1 MSKYDYYNKNKK
13 EKLFSWSYFGKMVA
27 VIFACFIGVFGLTIF
42 VMWLAGSFDEKHIPP
57 DGIKIEL
64 ENQELEK
71 INGKDYLI
79 PKIEVNEDGVSTF
92 SITVK
97 DAMLSLEEGK
107 DPSTRP
113 SVNELALS
121 VDVDNE
127 RVIKLLSKECKI
139 GEPIVF
145 EIVKNSDGFFNGGF
159 AGITVRSF
167 DGVYGTDNINVFVDV
182 PVDKVENNLKS
193 PNTAQESID
202 DIVYNILSV
211 GDILQ
216 VFKPKYTPTRSS
228 NPTILA
234 NGTTLKADKKYIYK
248 IEYQRKLPNG
258 DTIWEDIDSTGTS
271 EVNKI
276 VKWKESAK
284 KDALVAVK
292 TGIFR
297 TSCMTYSTY
306 KEQENDDGS
315 VVQVQSDYTYF
326 KINEVNYESIQS
338 EVTRHIFEYVLQGV
352 SSEADLKPFR
362 IYLNSAKSAQELASL
377 NAVNLG
383 LNITL
388 PSGYNQDKNALLNAL
403 KDVYLTYENEVEVS
417 KYYKVVG
424 EKNVD
429 NGNLYPIKDITTEY
443 NEFTEYYYEVY
454 LISKQIGELAFK
466 FNIKNTE
473 KNSTLTHIVN
483 FSMKENHSSISFIPT
498 QDGQTY
504 GKYDSLVVKPSVDEL
519 GKDIMLM
526 DVSVDTSLDGDNAHY
541 VDLNKLVKNTP
552 EETGKVPS
560 YWLVRYF
567 VYLGRTQEEAY
578 NQLMFVQNGIM
589 GLDDDIFE
597 IKTGEVYGVEILDGI
612 FSPKAY
618 ESYKIYAVLMQTDIN
633 GEPVIYPVTGTY
645 TYKSCEMNVN
655 VKVQVNSVQTTI
667 LDDKFSDLYVNELKE
682 NYSYYLHIQALING
696 GVVSDEVLANY
707 VKDMFVTAI
716 DTNTGTAQNI
726 PVSIGD
732 ITYLNTEGNEGYYAK
747 IDVTT
752 MSAESSRNIKFVVN
766 YQASSTK
773 VEEFGVTDSYIV
785 KETAVRGVE
794 ITSPSIDNIVLKA
807 SWEAGK
813 VIWSYTVGDNEVK
826 LVNGNELILTVFVN
840 GENKLYTVTSSN
852 STSVKVQPYGSDY
865 KLVIG
870 SVIDGNSQVTI
881 RAESIEN
888 PNFYDEVVISF
899 EVPKLE
905 FGLGA
910 TFANENGIYVDNA
923 SGEIKKQDG
932 SGIYNHVVYKGQ
944 EIDLLSYNDE
954 DRITAT
960 LNIPNDCKDL
970 LQFSFEVVTDY
981 ATIEGSKI
989 TFTKNP
995 ATSQT
1000 ITVLIQGFASTLKYV
1015 FRLDNNIKISYKDVP
1030 SMFNTSINGNGQSIQ
1045 NRVVMTLYNG
1055 VYYPTIVYT
1064 SRTSNQN
1071 TINLNDIIDVSC
1083 LGGEADLSKMVY
1095 KIISGMDI
1103 VSISQTGSEA
1113 KLLTIG
1119 GRYVARPTI
1128 ISIQVYEEG
1137 GQGSSI
1143 TFSFL
1148 AVPDIMLNSQVL
1160 QSTHKLK
1167 LTADNKIMDG
1177 GNDGFEIGKTDATV
1191 FIAESYVVSNAGEHI
1206 YDLNSAGD
1214 INVNLL
1220 LKNDGN
1226 STTTFYLRDFAGIAI
1241 MPEQED
1247 FASFINGINSSH
1259 GIRNIEFSWKK
1270 YADTS
1275 NVSYVGLTINNN
1287 ILQISTASLLT
1298 NKYLPI
1304 YIRLIFIEGVY
1315 IEVQANITINP
1326 YYSIEFNLDNPA
1338 VKQAVDWANQNKYA
1352 SVTEGKNAIVMYN
1365 TQTLQ
1370 FKDMLKVKNDD
1381 TYSYINSFNY
1391 NLQENPNNMIKLQNA
1406 TVPTSAQVLAQ
1417 VFNELKYAK
1426 VGVSYKGVATGF
1438 EIIII
1443 VIDNV
1448 DVEKGLEENNIEGVV
1463 NKGSVDA
1470 KDAPKIKSNVVFS
1483 LNDMYK
1489 LYNLSSGTNISLQFS
1504 VGNAEAVRYVSIN
1517 NGTIS
1522 FKDTAEDILVQ
1533 IDISTNLKYL
1543 DDEGNVQELKWT
1555 RYFMLQKTQQVT
1567 VTYPFENNATIFTE
1581 IYPDNEKYVNN
1592 NPDNYKTGVNGYIR
1606 VKANDVLKLSEMI
1619 SAIDTNTNQ
1628 DIWNRLLFTVQ
1639 EYDIVTQNWKNS
1651 SLYSVTGRDFSIPS
1665 TFNKETY
1672 TRIHITSTGGVDA
1685 YVNVLLSTQDNAM
1698 PNLSMGYPSDKTHIS
1713 TGDGKQYEY
1722 RDKAFAGTDEISL
1735 MSYDSNVKVTRL
1747 SIGNESLT
1755 RERLYLSCKITG
1767 MNSMQEITIPGIT
1780 AIIENGKLKV
1790 TKDENYTGVDFVV
1803 RVYVRTDY
1811 GFYMEHNDY
1820 RTYNIYYGNNISIL
1834 PTSEMQ
1840 DGVHMELQLNEEDT
1854 SKNIIDLGSLFDVI
1868 VVDGTPINVTIDNY
1882 GIKAEGGTFI
1892 YNAYVDAQGKVL
1904 LDLNNNKTEI
1914 PVEGIKIIITLT
1926 LQGVSCDFVLKVLP
1940 SSATIKNADESINS
1954 AENPASLACD
1964 DAGNITKANSISTFS
1979 LDGTT
1984 KNSTDSITV
1993 TKEDVTYKGL
2003 DDVVLSYKWLQETGF
2018 TITPNNELDPTSWTI
2033 TTNIKVYE
2041 PTLKTLYLAL
2051 KNGET
2056 IVRKVAFYIMI
2067 YPTYKIEVQENANV
2081 QVSGDVRFAEAYSGA
2096 IYNTN
2101 HNSSP
2106 LQFNFFK
2113 TSSGNNY
2120 ASTLENAF
2128 VFSFDLLDI
2137 NGNFVRELYLENGV
2151 VYFDNT
2157 KAKIFGEIKG
2167 NVFHSYISAEDYILR
2182 INVKVSGSNSTKL
2195 GYSFQQIIVKFDAN
2209 LTPSNVIVKS
2219 ENNQANTPTNPIML
2233 KGSGVDILNYITFN
2247 LFSSSSLSD
2256 VYLQNGAF
2264 VSKNLFDFFTHT
2276 SNTVQSEDIL
2286 LLNEVDNKW
2295 ILTKNTKYVTS
2306 ENVVQE
2312 MTLYLFGAKM
2322 TVIYVSIPRDF
2333 AYTFDSTFTT
2343 MYASDSLDLKNL
2355 ANSFVGESG
2364 SELHGGTISYSVIA
2378 RSVGEVSGIS
2388 IANNILTISDN
2399 KDKSQE
2405 LVLLAKYVLEN
2416 KVHTAKTVINVL
2428 PEYTL
2433 TSNQDI
2439 YYMEKDALDADFV
2452 KENFTFT
2459 YGGQSL
2465 NLANYNIEI
2474 IKSGKDLSIESG
2486 VAFANYATI
2495 NVKDKTANNVLA
2507 SSSVFVVF
2515 NENNVEYKEKI
2526 IQDNLTAG
2534 TGFTL
2539 QSYIGEFF
2547 IGEEKL
2553 NFTSFETYSISLGK
2567 ADPELIPCEGNIL
2580 KTEKSYEEV
2589 MQYVVVKAEL
2599 NVNGEVA
2606 PYYGIISIRLYPTV
2620 NLNAMYTYNAQQVS
2634 VFKAYQSYNL
2644 NSYIIPTSN
2653 STSTNEDVVS
2663 GKTDYTFHLYD
2674 LNGNPVTENMNSY
2687 FTTER
2692 KVLIAGQE
2700 KYVLFDNSKWYVSD
2714 NKTID
2719 ENDKEVTD
2727 YNGEN
2732 RLWFDGQY
2740 YDIIYNIAF
2749 DISALGYSMLI
2760 DAKYSFKGDT
2770 ENHISTYYFLKVDN
2784 MDLNITPTSEKQ
2796 VLSEGDTL
2804 NWKNFISDSDGTI
2817 QSLLSSGKI
2826 TSVTYEA
2833 IGSYYDIN
2841 EENNTIINTCNLY
2854 SANVSVIISF
2864 LFANGSTFLYAADF
2878 ELSSVLQVSAIKNSV
2893 TNEYITEYT
2902 FSSTNIDNIL
2912 DYINYQVPT
2921 NNVFKDFAL
2930 LDSLSISVGNGTS
2943 IEQTFEY
2950 KIALNEE
2957 NNYTF
2962 VTYNN
2967 DEPVYGTESDNDYYT
2982 VTISGNKDSGISRI
2996 SISTK
3001 ERVVVGTFFNLTY
3014 SFKGG
3019 NQEKNV
3025 QIKTTKVTTTD
3036 NFSAEIING
3045 DAYLKKGEKLNLLKD
3060 ISYNNG
3066 SINAESEKDN
3076 FTFYVADDTLFSIDE
3091 DYNLIANVD
3100 SIDDIKSYLF
3110 INYHNTSAGT
3120 YHTAT
3125 IAITLQ
3131 KTIDLGKVQSS
3142 NETGFPTLNDDRV
3155 EPVDGGLTGYNL
3167 IVKSGSG
3174 DTQKESK
3181 RGGKVFGTLFDKYA
3195 SYDSD
3200 TKKITLKQNFTTSVY
3215 LQVYQEFIF
3224 TSSGQKFVL
3233 ANNFSSSSTSAPTLT
3248 CDKSLTSENG
3258 IYVLALSAGESATF
3272 SVTGATSISTAYHSA
3287 YDSEDNGE
3295 TLTFSGAKV
3304 AVKSGVQ
3311 NVDIPIV
3318 VTATSET
3325 GDVYHFLVYVYVA
3338 PTISYGQA
3346 NVDNIAGVLQA
3357 GGNFASGYDYW
3368 IKANGETLV
3377 KEEASKVDKNA
3388 KFYIGVK
3395 LQGTSGNVD
3404 VDFDL
3409 YSVSHSYNIVIGGV
3423 IGTNDTLQFYNN
3435 VSINEAITL
3444 ILDGENASGYTFSLS
3459 YNDLSSDKGTIQIA
3473 ENILTITPNQKAT
3486 GTYNFTIKAKKGD
3499 VTYEK
3504 PYTITFKD
3512 AYAVE
3517 NITHTIKMGYNNGVI
3532 YEGNYTLLDLNNFSY
3547 TTAGGVEYTY
3557 DSSRSNEF
3565 SNNDITKIVSLD
3577 TINNSVKTNQY
3588 PTAKWTYTNGYIT
3601 GISYTQQVFTITI
3614 PVKTESGV
3622 TNTIKVEV
3630 TVSRGGISYSDSTGI
3645 YTNALEYETSTPD
3658 SKEVS
3663 EGDIK
3668 KIYSFPFCET
3678 YKVNNAWGMYN
3689 FQGFYI
3695 NNSKLDYKPSAWNS
3709 GTTTFAIDIENAQDY
3724 NITVTS
3730 LGDKSFEPELDFTVN
3745 YNGIKISNNL
3755 DKPREIIIKVKIT
3768 RICKPSIGE
3777 TNTQNFYY
3785 LIPIKFTSGTKIAY
3799 KNSSTTCKQGKTV
3812 TLSHEDKNDYNHI
3825 EVYIP
3830 SGKDTETYLK
3840 DMFDV
3845 DTLKNTESGYVVTK
3859 EVGGKITTYYIT
3871 VKNVTI
3877 RSSSNK
3883 PTSGSEIALVNENGD
3898 WAIKDNYVGV
3908 SYSYSSESGFTI
3920 NAISYSKDKERE
3932 DLSVTNDSFAGNI
3945 SNPYTL
3951 ENSIIYE
3958 DKYSENVENKQIDNG
3973 TQIGYKNVYGNYI
3986 LHKGYILVYANQQVN
4001 LVFTREEKKPVS
4013 ANLGLTSSN
4022 DYPGLITINSDN
4034 TTLSI
4039 SGTANENF
4047 PYGIKLGK
4055 NDIYVIMQNIANTK
4069 FEHVLPTQEIAI
4081 FSNESR
4087 ILNFNELGEFYIV
4100 NSDGSKTQIV
4110 EYRQLEFASGNDSVL
4125 KVVGQN
4131 LEAGFVLEDTSVTL
4145 QITISTGV
4153 GVSYV
4158 AYLDVL
4164 IKSSIQIET
4173 EKLVDVPLGN
4183 TVDLNALYTI
4193 TQDGQEIDLSDLSEN
4208 ASVSFSIE
4216 GDDTFTG
4223 DLLDVAYI
4231 MSNAGKLL
4239 RVNITFT
4246 VGEIQVEKAVMLSIA
4261 NELYELNEIEDVF
4274 TLYAG
4279 QTVDLE
4285 YINLKLQDALGY
4297 SLGKGYISS
4306 ITYESGDSKSNAY
4319 VIDSTNKTITAK
4331 NVFADVSTSVVIYYT
4346 LGEGESAI
4354 TYTCPIDLYLLP
4366 SFTLKDT
4373 LGKDLKNIV
4382 YSSLVVNTPLTIG
4395 DIQNNFHIK
4404 DRFNNDVDLSLF
4416 GFEFSKEN
4424 GYTSIVNADGG
4435 EIQPTYTEYTMKD
4448 ITVYLD
4454 VYHMQNGEKDYK
4466 VASIPVVIQR
4476 VDKDRTL
4483 VKLTSDI
4490 IYANA
4495 TSISLETIFENYVN
4509 YINANGDRVTTVRRE
4524 WFDVII
4530 NYAGVALDEQ
4540 SELDASIVN
4549 NNTVSG
4555 IQNTDLVE
4563 VTIKDKDTKEEIT
4576 ISILLQ
4582 RQP

>member
-234 NGTTLKADKKYIYK
+234 NGTALKADKKYIYK

-362 IYLNSAKSAQELASL
+362 IYLNSAKSAQELSSL
-377 NAVNLG
+377 NAINLG

-578 NQLMFVQNGIM
+578 NQLMIVQNGIM

-597 IKTGEVYGVEILDGI
+597 IKTDEVYGVEILDGI

-716 DTNTGTAQNI
+716 DTNTGTVQNI

-773 VEEFGVTDSYIV
+773 VEEFGATDSYIV

-852 STSVKVQPYGSDY
+852 STSVKVLPYGSDY

-888 PNFYDEVVISF
+888 PNFYDELVISF

-989 TFTKNP
+989 TFTRNP

-1030 SMFNTSINGNGQSIQ
+1030 SMFNTSINENGQSIQ

-1113 KLLTIG
+1113 KLMTIG
-1119 GRYVARPTI
+1119 GRYVAKPTI

-1206 YDLNSAGD
+1206 YGLNSAGD

-1241 MPEQED
+1241 MSEQED
-1247 FASFINGINSSH
+1247 FASFINGISSSH

-1470 KDAPKIKSNVVFS
+1470 KDATKVKSNVVFS

-1651 SLYSVTGRDFSIPS
+1651 SLYSVTGRDFNIPS

-1685 YVNVLLSTQDNAM
+1685 YVNALLSTQDNAM

-1767 MNSMQEITIPGIT
+1767 MNSMQEITVPGIT

-1964 DAGNITKANSISTFS
+1964 DAGNITKTNSISTFS

-2003 DDVVLSYKWLQETGF
+2003 DDVVLSYEWLQETGF
-2018 TITPNNELDPTSWTI
+2018 TITPDNELDPTSWTI

-2041 PTLKTLYLAL
+2041 PTLKTLYLVL

-2056 IVRKVAFYIMI
+2056 IVRKVAFYVMI

-2219 ENNQANTPTNPIML
+2219 ENNQTNTPTNPIML

-2312 MTLYLFGAKM
+2312 MTLYLFGVKM
-2322 TVIYVSIPRDF
+2322 AVIYVSIPRDF

-2378 RSVGEVSGIS
+2378 RSVGEVSGVS
-2388 IANNILTISDN
+2388 IANDILTISDN

-2405 LVLLAKYVLEN
+2405 IVLLAKYTLED
-2416 KVHTAKTVINVL
+2416 KVYTAKTVINVL

-2507 SSSVFVVF
+2507 STSVFVVF

-2553 NFTSFETYSISLGK
+2553 NFTSFETYSISLDK
-2567 ADPELIPCEGNIL
+2567 ANPELILCEGNIL

-2674 LNGNPVTENMNSY
+2674 LNGNPVTGNMNDY
-2687 FTTER
+2687 FTAER
-2692 KVLIAGQE
+2692 KVSIAGQE

-2719 ENDKEVTD
+2719 ENDKEITD

-2817 QSLLSSGKI
+2817 QSLISSGKI

-2841 EENNTIINTCNLY
+2841 EDNTIINTCNLY

-2930 LDSLSISVGNGTS
+2930 LDSLTVSIGSGTS
-2943 IEQTFEY
+2943 TNFTFEY
-2950 KIALNEE
+2950 KIALNKK

-2962 VTYNN
+2962 VTYVD
-2967 DEPVYGTESDNDYYT
+2967 DEPDYNTSVENDHYKM
-2982 VTISGNKDSGISRI
+2982 TISGNKGKGISSI
-2996 SISTK
+2996 SISTTNS
-3001 ERVVVGTFFNLTY
+3001 VVVGTFFNLTY

-3045 DAYLKKGEKLNLLKD
+3045 DAYLKKGEQLNLLTD

-3110 INYHNTSAGT
+3110 INYHNTFAGT

-3131 KTIDLGKVQSS
+3131 KTIDLGNVQSS
-3142 NETGFPTLNDDRV
+3142 NKKGFPTLSDDEIKAV
-3155 EPVDGGLTGYNL
+3155 YNGLTGYNL

-3174 DTQKESK
+3174 DTQTESK
-3181 RGGKVFGTLFDKYA
+3181 RGGKDFGTLFNKYA

-3200 TKKITLKQNFTTSVY
+3200 KNEITLKQNYTTSVF
-3215 LQVYQEFIF
+3215 LQVYQEFIV

-3233 ANNFSSSSTSAPTLT
+3233 ANNFSSSSTTAPTLT
-3248 CDKSLTSENG
+3248 CDQSLTNENG

-3272 SVTGATSISTAYHSA
+3272 SVTGATSISTAYHSE
-3287 YDSEDNGE
+3287 YNGA
-3295 TLTFSGAKV
+3295 TLTFNGAKV
-3304 AVKSGVQ
+3304 TVKSGVQ

-3318 VTATSET
+3318 VTATSKT

-3368 IKANGETLV
+3368 IKANEETLV
-3377 KEEASKVDKNA
+3377 KEEASTVDKNA

-3409 YSVSHSYNIVIGGV
+3409 YSVAHSYDIVIGGV
-3423 IGTNDTLQFYNN
+3423 IGEKDTLQFYNN
-3435 VSINEAITL
+3435 VSISETIKL
-3444 ILDGENASGYTFSLS
+3444 YIDGEETSDYSDYTF
-3459 YNDLSSDKGTIQIA
+3459 DLPNNNLPSNNGTIEISG
-3473 ENILTITPNQKAT
+3473 NILTITPNQKAT
-3486 GTYNFTIKAKKGD
+3486 GTYNFTITATKDG

-3504 PYTITFKD
+3504 PYTITFQD

-3517 NITHTIKMGYNNGVI
+3517 NITHTINMEYNNGVI
-3532 YEGNYTLLDLNNFSY
+3532 YEGFYTLLDLNNFSY
-3547 TTAGGVEYTY
+3547 TTAGGVKYTY

-3565 SNNDITKIVSLD
+3565 LNNDNTKTVSLD
-3577 TINNSVKTNQY
+3577 TKNNSVKTNQY
-3588 PTAKWTYTNGYIT
+3588 PTATWTYTNGYIT
-3601 GISYTQQVFTITI
+3601 GISYTQQVFNVTI
-3614 PVKTESGV
+3614 PVVNTESGV

-3630 TVSRGGISYSDSTGI
+3630 TVSRKGMSVTDTNDKNKYI
-3645 YTNALEYETSTPD
+3645 YTKEANTGNSLTMEWTPEIESDMLSGKKVKSIEFNGITYNMSDYKNNNADIDFSLKLEGTYNSNIES
-3658 SKEVS
+3658 SKIEHS
-3663 EGDIK
+3663 GD
-3668 KIYSFPFCET
+3668 YLAVNGT
-3678 YKVNNAWGMYN
+3678 YK
-3689 FQGFYI
+3689 
-3695 NNSKLDYKPSAWNS
+3695 
-3709 GTTTFAIDIENAQDY
+3709 
-3724 NITVTS
+3724 IT
-3730 LGDKSFEPELDFTVN
+3730 
-3745 YNGIKISNNL
+3745 YNGITLTFQTSLQIVL
-3755 DKPREIIIKVKIT
+3755 KVKVTQTGDYI
-3768 RICKPSIGE
+3768 IVPILYESE
-3777 TNTQNFYY
+3777 T
-3785 LIPIKFTSGTKIAY
+3785 
-3799 KNSSTTCKQGKTV
+3799 KTV
-3812 TLSHEDKNDYNHI
+3812 YQDKTEDTICEKVAESETLSHEDKNDYNHI
-3825 EVYIP
+3825 EVFIP

-3840 DMFDV
+3840 EMFDV
-3845 DTLKNTESGYVVTK
+3845 DTLKNTGSGYVVTK
-3859 EVGGKITTYYIT
+3859 EVDAKTITYYIT

-3877 RSSSNK
+3877 RPSSNK

-3898 WAIKDNYVGV
+3898 WAIKEQYVGV
-3908 SYSYSSESGFTI
+3908 SYSYNSESGFTI

-3945 SNPYTL
+3945 TNPYTIV
-3951 ENSIIYE
+3951 NSVEYE

-4013 ANLGLTSSN
+4013 ANLGLTISN

-4158 AYLDVL
+4158 AYLDAL

-4306 ITYESGDSKSNAY
+4306 IAYESGDSKSNAY
-4319 VIDSTNKTITAK
+4319 VIDSQNKTITAK

-4395 DIQNNFHIK
+4395 DIQKNFHIK

-4540 SELDASIVN
+4540 SGLDASIVN

-4563 VTIKDKDTKEEIT
+4563 VTIKDKDTKEEVT